1 MEVENTYCKVYYS
14 ESFIFHQWYINLSLS
29 LFRQITFKKMKMC
42 CWGKRHGLTMYVLLW
57 QLVCLPW
64 NPHCLYRDDNVVWRY
79 RGTQQILLK
88 RHIQIW
94 FNEIRSSSMFDDS
107 QLSEMFYPYHKSD
120 FYLNKFNKSWSVNI
134 TQRHSTNC
142 LA

>member
-29 LFRQITFKKMKMC
+29 LSLIRQITFKKWKC
-42 CWGKRHGLTMYVLLW
+42 VVEVKMYVLLW

-79 RGTQQILLK
+79 RGTQQIFLK

-94 FNEIRSSSMFDDS
+94 VNEIRSSSMFDDS

-134 TQRHSTNC
+134 MQRHSTNC